1 MHLARIVVA
10 ALFGACALASAQ
22 ELVVTGHVKRVV
34 LQPRGAEDC
43 PEPCPP
49 PAPGSRHVCVSNA
62 GGCQTM
68 DVEVDHVYRGAAVD
82 GIRRF
87 RTAIGEWG
95 PTFGVTTARIVVVQ
109 NDAENVS
116 WSPLT
121 ERDGKLFFDPKRIRW
136 IGNSRTAPPDSEGL
150 VALDDAL
157 ARADADVE
165 PRPAR

>member
-22 ELVVTGHVKRVV
+22 EVVVTGHVKRVV
-34 LQPRGAEDC
+34 LQARGAEDC

-49 PAPGSRHVCVSNA
+49 QPPGSRHVCVSNA

-68 DVEVDHVYRGAAVD
+68 HVEVDHVYRGAAD
-82 GIRRF
+82 RGIRQF

-95 PTFGVTTARIVVVQ
+95 PTFGVTTARVVVVQ
-109 NDAENVS
+109 NGEGNVS
-116 WSPLT
+116 WSPVT
-121 ERDGKLFFDPKRIRW
+121 ERDGKLFFDAKRIRW
-136 IGNSRTAPPDSEGL
+136 IGNSRTAPPDGEDL

-157 ARADADVE
+157 ARADAW
-165 PRPAR
+165 R